1 MIGHAGM
8 NIFFDTLEGYE
19 HINHGFDNTE
29 KTHSDPEDN
38 P

>member
-1 MIGHAGM
+1 MIEHAGM
-8 NIFFDTLEGYE
+8 NIFFENFRGVEYKP
-19 HINHGFDNTE
+19 GFDITE